1 MLHIQ
6 LICLFLHNKTYVESQ
21 TKTMFQKTI
30 IDVLI
35 GYYND
40 DEDEED
46 GGYNDDGV
54 DWSFDFDID

>member
-1 MLHIQ
+1 
-6 LICLFLHNKTYVESQ
+6 
-21 TKTMFQKTI
+21 MFQKTI

-46 GGYNDDGV
+46 GGYNYDGV
-54 DWSFDFDID
+54 D